1 MKQLKQLKQLKQSGF
16 TLIELLVVLAIAA
29 IITTTAIPSFQS
41 FIQNNRMSTTVHSF
55 VSSLNLA
62 RSEAVKRGERVT
74 VCKSSNSSTCSNSGD
89 WEQGW
94 IVFIDSNDNGQRE
107 TATEE
112 LVRAHNAV
120 ADSTTISGQTDVENY
135 ISYAGTGFAQLVTG
149 SMLDSTKSTLI
160 FCDSRSFGDQ
170 ARAIIISTTGSVR
183 SAPATDSSVSAAIRS
198 AASCSV

>member
-1 MKQLKQLKQLKQSGF
+1 MKQSGF

-29 IITTTAIPSFQS
+29 IITTTAVPSFQA

-74 VCKSSNSSTCSNSGD
+74 MCKSNNADTCSNSGD
-89 WEQGW
+89 WQQGW
-94 IVFIDSNDNGQRE
+94 IVFVDSNDNGQRDA
-107 TATEE
+107 ATEE
-112 LVRAHNAV
+112 LIRAHKEV
-120 ADSTTISGQTDVENY
+120 SGETTIAGQSDVANY
-135 ISYAGTGFAQLVTG
+135 ISYAGTGFAQLITG
-149 SMLDSTKSTLI
+149 SMLDSTNSTLI
-160 FCDSRSFGDQ
+160 FCDTRKFGDH

>member
-1 MKQLKQLKQLKQSGF
+1 MKQSGF

-29 IITTTAIPSFQS
+29 IITTTAVPSFQA

-55 VSSLNLA
+55 VASLNLA
-62 RSEAVKRGERVT
+62 RSEAVKRGERIT
-74 VCKSSNSSTCSNSGD
+74 MCKSNNSATCTNSGD
-89 WEQGW
+89 WQQGW
-94 IVFIDSNDNGQRE
+94 IVFVDANDNGQRE

-112 LVRAHNAV
+112 LVRARNSV
-120 ADSTTISGQTDVENY
+120 SGETTIAGQSDVENY

-149 SMLDSTKSTLI
+149 SMLDSTNSTLV
-160 FCDSRSFGDQ
+160 FCDSRKFGDH

-183 SAPATDSSVSAAIRS
+183 SAPATDSSVSAGIRS

>member
-1 MKQLKQLKQLKQSGF
+1 MKQLKQSGF

-74 VCKSSNSSTCSNSGD
+74 VCKSNNSSTCSNSGN
-89 WEQGW
+89 WQQGW
-94 IVFIDSNDNGQRE
+94 IVFVDSNDNGQRE
-107 TATEE
+107 SGTEE

-120 ADSTTISGQTDVENY
+120 SGSTTIEGQSDVENY
-135 ISYAGTGFAQLVTG
+135 ISYAGTGFAQLITG
-149 SMLDSTKSTLI
+149 SMLDTNNSTLI
-160 FCDSRSFGDQ
+160 FCDSRKFGDQ
-170 ARAIIISTTGSVR
+170 ARAIILSPTGSVR
-183 SAPATDSSVSAAIRS
+183 SAPANDSSVSADIRS

>member
-1 MKQLKQLKQLKQSGF
+1 MKQLKQSGF

-74 VCKSSNSSTCSNSGD
+74 VCKSNNSSTCSNSGN
-89 WEQGW
+89 WQQGW
-94 IVFIDSNDNGQRE
+94 IVFVDSNDNGQRE
-107 TATEE
+107 SGTEE

-120 ADSTTISGQTDVENY
+120 SGSTTIEGQSDVENY
-135 ISYAGTGFAQLVTG
+135 ISYAGTGFAQLITG
-149 SMLDSTKSTLI
+149 SMLDTNNSTLI
-160 FCDSRSFGDQ
+160 FCDSRKFGDQ
-170 ARAIIISTTGSVR
+170 ARAIILSPTGSVR
-183 SAPATDSSVSAAIRS
+183 SAPATDSSVSADIRS

>member
-1 MKQLKQLKQLKQSGF
+1 MKQSGF

-29 IITTTAIPSFQS
+29 IITTTAVPSFQA

-74 VCKSSNSSTCSNSGD
+74 MCKSSNSATCANSGD
-89 WEQGW
+89 WQQGW
-94 IVFIDSNDNGQRE
+94 IVFVDSNDNGQRE

-112 LVRAHNAV
+112 LVRARNAV
-120 ADSTTISGQTDVENY
+120 SGEATISGQSDVENY
-135 ISYAGTGFAQLVTG
+135 VSYAGTGFAQLITG
-149 SMLDSTKSTLI
+149 SMLDSNNSTLV
-160 FCDSRSFGDQ
+160 FCDH

>member
-1 MKQLKQLKQLKQSGF
+1 MKQSGF

-29 IITTTAIPSFQS
+29 IITTTAVPSFQA

-74 VCKSSNSSTCSNSGD
+74 MCKSSNSATCANSGD
-89 WEQGW
+89 WQQGW
-94 IVFIDSNDNGQRE
+94 IVFVDSNDNGQRE

-112 LVRAHNAV
+112 LVRARNAV
-120 ADSTTISGQTDVENY
+120 SGEATISGQSDVENY
-135 ISYAGTGFAQLVTG
+135 VSYAGTGFAQLITG
-149 SMLDSTKSTLI
+149 SMLDSNNSTLV
-160 FCDSRSFGDQ
+160 FCDKREFGDH

>member
-1 MKQLKQLKQLKQSGF
+1 MKQLKQSGF

-74 VCKSSNSSTCSNSGD
+74 VCKSNNSSTCSNSGNWD
-89 WEQGW
+89 QGW
-94 IVFIDSNDNGQRE
+94 IVFVDSNDNGQRE
-107 TATEE
+107 SGTEE
-112 LVRAHNAV
+112 LIRAHNAV
-120 ADSTTISGQTDVENY
+120 AGATTIEGQSDVENY
-135 ISYAGTGFAQLVTG
+135 ISYAGTGFAQLITG
-149 SMLDSTKSTLI
+149 SMLDTNNSTLI
-160 FCDSRSFGDQ
+160 FCDSRKFGDQ
-170 ARAIIISTTGSVR
+170 ARAIILSPTGSVR
-183 SAPATDSSVSAAIRS
+183 SAPATDSSVSADIRS

>member
-1 MKQLKQLKQLKQSGF
+1 MKQLKQSGF

-74 VCKSSNSSTCSNSGD
+74 VCKSSNASTCSNSGD
-89 WEQGW
+89 WGQGW
-94 IVFIDSNDNGQRE
+94 IVFVDSNDNGQRE

-112 LVRAHNAV
+112 LVRARNTV
-120 ADSTTISGQTDVENY
+120 EGSTTISGQTDVENY
-135 ISYAGTGFAQLVTG
+135 ISYAGTGFAQLITG

-160 FCDSRSFGDQ
+160 FCDSRQFGDQ

-183 SAPATDSSVSAAIRS
+183 SAPATDSSVSAGIRS